1 MEKKKEEQ
9 VEVVETEDAKVKFQ
23 EKLTE
28 LLALGKSKKNFLEY
42 QEISDFFKDLQL
54 DAEKMELV
62 LDYLEDNGI
71 EVLRIGDD
79 DDDECSDCEEEEK
92 LVSVNLA
99 ELLPAYEGGA
109 TVFSPEKVGNRLV
122 EFAGI
127 ADNQYEEG
135 AKKSLMAFAERMR
148 DENVRYT
155 ELSLEA
161 VFGGSDGMYWG
172 FNEIIERIF
181 LPEQASQLIA
191 VLNIEDH
198 ALREE
203 LIFELDCVKDFTWTS
218 VMDLM
223 YMWDHFDDEQACYMR
238 QTLRSDEYI
247 DMVFTW
253 GCDMRRGRDLDY
265 KGKTT

>member
-1 MEKKKEEQ
+1 M
-9 VEVVETEDAKVKFQ
+9 KFR
-23 EKLTE
+23 
-28 LLALGKSKKNFLEY
+28 
-42 QEISDFFKDLQL
+42 SDFVTNSSSSSFSVYLSAALSDGSEAWFRAYDEYNWGVCDLVGLCLKDETGSITRFIR
-54 DAEKMELV
+54 DEL
-62 LDYLEDNGI
+62 YPENYSAS
-71 EVLRIGDD
+71 GDD

-203 LIFELDCVKDFTWTS
+203 LIFELDCLKDFTWTS